1 VAVNRTRGGG
11 EPSQEEPRRCTRLLL
26 LVGLASDLAAIV
38 LLAYAVYFRRSQR
51 RDLLLAYV
59 ALNLGVLAATDP
71 QARREVTCSLFGSK
85 RRRPEAST
93 GRRTSQ
99 SRWWLKMFIVNMRI
113 GPVSNPALSRS
124 RD

>member
-38 LLAYAVYFRRSQR
+38 
-51 RDLLLAYV
+51 LLAYV